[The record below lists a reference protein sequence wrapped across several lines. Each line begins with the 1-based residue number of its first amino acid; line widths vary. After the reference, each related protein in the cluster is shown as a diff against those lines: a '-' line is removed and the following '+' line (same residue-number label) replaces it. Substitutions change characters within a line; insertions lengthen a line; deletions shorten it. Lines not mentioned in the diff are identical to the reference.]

1 MASYTRINRL
11 RSALLEGDIE
21 AALRLLAQIRADKY
35 PRVLLR
41 PLLSSCHPGLDESF
55 LDLDLLPPSLLIA
68 PRLPE
73 AIVGS
78 PLDSR
83 RLSLTHRCSPIE
95 FVTQHLNE
103 VLRGER
109 PLYADLPALNIHTYQ
124 RLVRLSPGRCD
135 WLKRFT
141 AFECLALEAITGVEA
156 EV

>member
-21 AALRLLAQIRADKY
+21 ATLRLFAQIRADKY

-78 PLDSR
+78 VLDSR
-83 RLSLTHRCSPIE
+83 RLSLTHRCSPIDSSHSIS
-95 FVTQHLNE
+95 T
-103 VLRGER
+103 R
-109 PLYADLPALNIHTYQ
+109 
-124 RLVRLSPGRCD
+124 S
-135 WLKRFT
+135 
-141 AFECLALEAITGVEA
+141 
-156 EV
+156 